1 MNSSGVVGAWPPP
14 PGVTPNFENPDS
26 IAWMVITAAL
36 ISPVVAV
43 FFVLMRSY
51 TKKCIFNRFDWD
63 DCKSHPS
70 VDRKREWLTRTHA
83 DAVVVALV
91 STAGHSMLL

>member
-1 MNSSGVVGAWPPP
+1 MVGAWPPP
-14 PGVTPNFENPDS
+14 PGVTPNFESPDS

-36 ISPVVAV
+36 VSPIVAV

-63 DCKSHPS
+63 DY
-70 VDRKREWLTRTHA
+70 
-83 DAVVVALV
+83 AVVVALLFASAYSV
-91 STAGHSMLL
+91 LQVIRKRSRNGTSRTPAKVYL